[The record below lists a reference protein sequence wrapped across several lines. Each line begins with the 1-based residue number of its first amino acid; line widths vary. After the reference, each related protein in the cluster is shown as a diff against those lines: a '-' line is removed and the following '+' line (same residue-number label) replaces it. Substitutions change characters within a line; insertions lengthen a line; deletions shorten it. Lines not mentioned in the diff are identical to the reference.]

1 MLRRRLF
8 FESVGLTA
16 VAVST
21 FPCPDVL
28 RILVSFLI
36 QLCGDTGASD
46 IENCAQGGP
55 PSLPLNVTVVN
66 YSVVVE
72 KEMTARRKVL
82 TYTGNPPEEI
92 KLLSSCARSFFF
104 F

>member
-1 MLRRRLF
+1 MSRRRLF
-8 FESVGLTA
+8 FESDGLTA

-55 PSLPLNVTVVN
+55 RLC
-66 YSVVVE
+66 
-72 KEMTARRKVL
+72 R
-82 TYTGNPPEEI
+82 
-92 KLLSSCARSFFF
+92 
-104 F
+104 

>member
-55 PSLPLNVTVVN
+55 RLC
-66 YSVVVE
+66 
-72 KEMTARRKVL
+72 R
-82 TYTGNPPEEI
+82 
-92 KLLSSCARSFFF
+92 
-104 F
+104 